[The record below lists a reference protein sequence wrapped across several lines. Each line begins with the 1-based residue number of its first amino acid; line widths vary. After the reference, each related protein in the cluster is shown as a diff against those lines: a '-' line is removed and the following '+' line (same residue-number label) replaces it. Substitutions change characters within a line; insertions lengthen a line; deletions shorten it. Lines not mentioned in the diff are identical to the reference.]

1 MTVKTIPIRLIEP
14 WRCRSA
20 DWRQYAA
27 MMRAGD
33 KFPPVQVIR
42 QSSKLHGYA
51 SYSAKLHVD
60 SLINNAHFSK

>member
-1 MTVKTIPIRLIEP
+1 MTVKNIPIRLIEP

-42 QSSKLHGYA
+42 QSSKLHGYPYRLFNFGSVMAA
-51 SYSAKLHVD
+51 SSG
-60 SLINNAHFSK
+60 